1 MQKASVLLFILFF
14 TFSGLLF
21 AQDINEPDVEPD
33 WNDYKYE
40 LYDKG
45 DQTFSISLGVGFP
58 LAFINQGKKVENH
71 NIEPP
76 IGGTGTLSYVYY
88 LTSKLFT
95 GGELS
100 LLFLPTVAENT
111 IFITSLGGRI
121 GTQFIWNKF
130 EFPIFASL
138 GMSMQTYLD
147 YGYFGYYMKAGG
159 CAFFRATHDWSF
171 GLMSNFCW
179 FPQWIKNDPKKN
191 VDAFFVDI
199 SLIARYHF

>member
-21 AQDINEPDVEPD
+21 AQDNEPDVEPD
-33 WNDYKYE
+33 WSDYKYE
-40 LYDKG
+40 LYTKG

-58 LAFINQGKKVENH
+58 IAFVNQGSKVKKH

-88 LTSKLFT
+88 LNSKLFT

-111 IFITSLGGRI
+111 IFITSLGGRF
-121 GTQFIWNKF
+121 GTQFIWNRF

-138 GMSMQTYLD
+138 GMTLQTYLD

-159 CAFFRATHDWSF
+159 CALFRATNDWSF

-179 FPQWIKNDPKKN
+179 FPQWIKNEPKKN
-191 VDAFFVDI
+191 VDAFFVDL